1 MNSNERRV
9 KILELLKKE
18 ERPLS
23 GTEIAKVFSLSRQ
36 VIVQDIAILRA
47 NGENIVSVHSGYV
60 LEKNDEK
67 SRVFKIHHTDE
78 QVEDE
83 LNLIVDLGG
92 KVEDVFVYH
101 KVYGVVKA
109 PMNVKSRR
117 DVLDYMSDMK
127 SGKSTLLKNITSNY
141 HYHTVSAEDSKTLE
155 IIQKALEEKGFLAK
169 LQEYEPLDFS
179 NQ

>member
-1 MNSNERRV
+1 MNANERRV

-18 ERPLS
+18 EKPLS
-23 GTEIAKVFSLSRQ
+23 GTEIAKIFSLSRQ

-47 NGENIVSVHSGYV
+47 NGENIVSVHSGYI
-60 LEKNDEK
+60 LQKNGEK
-67 SRVFKIHHTDE
+67 SRVFKVNHTDD
-78 QVEDE
+78 QVMEE

-109 PMNVKSRR
+109 PMNLKSRR
-117 DVLDYMSDMK
+117 DILSYMQEMK

-141 HYHTVSAEDSKTLE
+141 HYHTVVAEDSTTLDF
-155 IIQKALEEKGFLAK
+155 IQKALEEKGFLAK
-169 LQEYEPLDFS
+169 LQEYEPLDFN

>member
-18 ERPLS
+18 DKPIS
-23 GTEIAKVFSLSRQ
+23 GTEIAKIFSLSRQ
-36 VIVQDIAILRA
+36 VIVQDIALLRA
-47 NGENIVSVHSGYV
+47 NGEKIVSVHNGYV
-60 LEKNDEK
+60 LEKNEEK
-67 SRVFKIHHTDE
+67 SRVFKVHHTDE
-78 QVEDE
+78 QVEEE
-83 LNLIVDLGG
+83 LNLIVDMGG

-109 PMNVKSRR
+109 SLNLKSRR
-117 DVLDYMSDMK
+117 EVSDYMREMN

-141 HYHTVSAEDSKTLE
+141 HYHTVSADDTKTLSF
-155 IIQKALEEKGFLAK
+155 IQKALEEKGFLAK